1 MASVRV
7 KARGKHRESPR
18 CAPGTLLNRCRLH
31 KTKKH
36 TVTQER
42 RKRRRLR
49 QGNKPWQWCVTSSAA
64 GSAAGGWGSLGPS
77 SRPTSGDVV
86 GGAGP
91 PRAASA
97 RWSAA
102 RAGSAAARC
111 ARPVALAWPSQ
122 PQPQAGGAGRG
133 VLAPAGVALQ
143 PTRRHRVALRFEYS
157 SSRLGSGAGLRHRP
171 AVVAGLPS
179 TLATPPPRRRAALHP
194 GPPDA
199 RQPVP
204 VQNKWE
210 PHQARLHLQL
220 SRCEPGSSCL
230 ASSS

>member
-1 MASVRV
+1 
-7 KARGKHRESPR
+7 
-18 CAPGTLLNRCRLH
+18 
-31 KTKKH
+31 
-36 TVTQER
+36 
-42 RKRRRLR
+42 
-49 QGNKPWQWCVTSSAA
+49 VTSSAA

-77 SRPTSGDVV
+77 SGPTSGDVV

-179 TLATPPPRRRAALHP
+179 RLHP
-194 GPPDA
+194 RDG
-199 RQPVP
+199 V
-204 VQNKWE
+204 
-210 PHQARLHLQL
+210 QL
-220 SRCEPGSSCL
+220 STLGRPMPVNRCPYKINGSHTRRVFIYNCPNVNPAAA
-230 ASSS
+230 ASPAAVRRWGLGIAV